1 MGTPYSYLG
10 NFGELK
16 GVKNSTPENVRK
28 TKLSGAFGVKPPVFD
43 LGNVTL

>member
-16 GVKNSTPENVRK
+16 GVKNSNPENVRK
-28 TKLSGAFGVKPPVFD
+28 TKFSGAFGAKSPGFD
-43 LGNVTL
+43 LGNVTS